1 MIEQPGLPERD
12 PRGRLAGKVA
22 LIVGAGCAAPGWG
35 NGNAVAALFA
45 REGAKVFCV
54 DRSAEAA
61 DAIAAWIVEH
71 GGEAASAAADAT
83 SLTDMQRAAEAC
95 VAAFGRIDVLHNN
108 VGGSLPGGVADVEEE
123 VWDQLIEVNLN
134 TAFKA
139 CKAVL
144 PYMVKQ
150 GGGSI
155 VNISSLSAVSFI
167 EPISAAYAAAKAG
180 MIQMSRLIAMQ
191 HVRDGVRSNSIVVG
205 HVDTAEIR
213 RRIVA
218 RFGEENLEDVLS
230 VRASCTRNG
239 RNATP
244 WDIANAA
251 LFLASD
257 ESSYVTGS
265 EIFVDGGISISHIRP
280 YMQDAEDFLVSKGKW
295 RR

>member
-1 MIEQPGLPERD
+1 MIEQPGLPDRD

-54 DRSAEAA
+54 DRSREAA
-61 DAIAAWIVEH
+61 EAIAALIVEQ
-71 GGEAASAAADAT
+71 GGEARADVADAT
-83 SLTDMQRAAEAC
+83 SLDDMKR
-95 VAAFGRIDVLHNN
+95 VAAACASAYGRVDILHNN

-123 VWDQLIEVNLN
+123 VWDNLIEVNLG

-144 PYMVKQ
+144 PHMVAQ

-167 EPISAAYAAAKAG
+167 EPVSVAYAAAKAG

-191 HVRDGVRSNSIVVG
+191 HVHDGVRSNSIVVG

-218 RFGEENLEDVLS
+218 RFGEENLEDVLA

-244 WDIANAA
+244 WDIAQAA

-257 ESSYVTGS
+257 ESGYITGT
-265 EIFVDGGISISHIRP
+265 EIYVDGGISISHIRP
-280 YMQDAEDFLVSKGKW
+280 YMQDAETFLANKNK
-295 RR
+295 

>member
-1 MIEQPGLPERD
+1 MVEQAGLPVRD

-45 REGAKVFCV
+45 REGASVFCV
-54 DRSAEAA
+54 DRSEEAA
-61 DAIAAWIVEH
+61 NATAALIAEQ
-71 GGEAASAAADAT
+71 GGLARAAAGDAT
-83 SLTDMQRAAEAC
+83 SLEDMRRVADAC
-95 VAAFGRIDVLHNN
+95 ITAFGRIDVLHNN

-123 VWDQLIEVNLN
+123 TWDRLIELNLN

-144 PYMVKQ
+144 PHMIAQK
-150 GGGSI
+150 GGAI
-155 VNISSLSAVSFI
+155 VNVSSLSAVSFI

-180 MIQMSRLIAMQ
+180 MLQMSRLIAMQ
-191 HVRDGVRSNSIVVG
+191 HVNDAVRSNSIVVG

-213 RRIVA
+213 RRITA
-218 RFGEENLEDVLS
+218 RFGPDKLEQVLAI
-230 VRASCTRNG
+230 RAASTRNG

-251 LFLASD
+251 LYLASD
-257 ESSYVTGS
+257 EASYVTGS
-265 EIFVDGGISISHIRP
+265 EIYVDGGISISHIRS
-280 YMQDAEDFLVSKGKW
+280 YMADAEAALGSGAAKLG
-295 RR
+295 